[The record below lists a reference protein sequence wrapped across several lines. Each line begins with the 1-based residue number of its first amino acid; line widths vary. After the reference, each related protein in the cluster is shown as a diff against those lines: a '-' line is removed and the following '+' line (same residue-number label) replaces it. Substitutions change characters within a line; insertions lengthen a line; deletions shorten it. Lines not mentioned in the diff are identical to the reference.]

1 MIDLKDKV
9 AILTGSSSGIG
20 LATAKLFLSLGAK
33 VFGVDMSKPTD
44 EEIAK
49 AADDPSSSF
58 SFHQADLTQPT
69 AAEEVVKACVIRF
82 GERIDVLANIAGIMD
97 GCASADKVSD
107 SQLGRVI
114 DVNLKAPIKLMG
126 AVLPRMKSQ
135 QSGSI
140 INVASVAGYSG
151 AAAGIAYTA
160 SKHGLVGATKN
171 VAWRFRDEGIRCNA
185 IAPGGVMTNIQ
196 SSVQDFDMDAYT
208 TIKPYHD
215 LFASESRPP
224 MEAMEIANTIA
235 FLASSLATPISG
247 VLLPIDKA
255 LAAA

>member
-82 GERIDVLANIAGIMD
+82 GERIDVLANIAGISMP
-97 GCASADKVSD
+97 ATF
-107 SQLGRVI
+107 QLCYI
-114 DVNLKAPIKLMG
+114 DVRL
-126 AVLPRMKSQ
+126 
-135 QSGSI
+135 
-140 INVASVAGYSG
+140 
-151 AAAGIAYTA
+151 
-160 SKHGLVGATKN
+160 
-171 VAWRFRDEGIRCNA
+171 
-185 IAPGGVMTNIQ
+185 
-196 SSVQDFDMDAYT
+196 SSNM
-208 TIKPYHD
+208 
-215 LFASESRPP
+215 LWLS
-224 MEAMEIANTIA
+224 
-235 FLASSLATPISG
+235 
-247 VLLPIDKA
+247 
-255 LAAA
+255 